1 MKATSV
7 LVELKGNVVE
17 EHSVKLLFLG
27 SSNEKGKSIQKLSQI
42 VEDPRYKLLSVAVS
56 VWKASSILMAGE
68 AIMALL
74 TLGIKSILEFTMV
87 RVNLFVAKLILMESR
102 ASGAMLKP
110 DWLDSVVFIKRELAP
125 FV

>member
-7 LVELKGNVVE
+7 LVELKGNAVE

-56 VWKASSILMAGE
+56 VWKASSILMVGE
-68 AIMALL
+68 ATMALL

-87 RVNLFVAKLILMESR
+87 RVNLLVAKFILMESR
-102 ASGAMLKP
+102 ASGAMPKP
-110 DWLDSVVFIKRELAP
+110 DWLDSVVFIKRHS
-125 FV
+125 FYI

>member
-7 LVELKGNVVE
+7 LVESKGNVVE

-56 VWKASSILMAGE
+56 IWKASSILMVGE
-68 AIMALL
+68 ATMALL
-74 TLGIKSILEFTMV
+74 TLDIKSILEFTMG
-87 RVNLFVAKLILMESR
+87 RVNLLVAKLILMESR
-102 ASGAMLKP
+102 ASGAMPKP
-110 DWLDSVVFIKRELAP
+110 DWPDSVVFIKRP
-125 FV
+125 SFYI

>member
-1 MKATSV
+1 MKVTSV
-7 LVELKGNVVE
+7 LVELKGNVAE

-56 VWKASSILMAGE
+56 VWKASSILMVGE
-68 AIMALL
+68 ATMALL

-87 RVNLFVAKLILMESR
+87 RVNLLVAKLILMESR
-102 ASGAMLKP
+102 ASGATPKP
-110 DWLDSVVFIKRELAP
+110 DWLDSVVFIKRP
-125 FV
+125 SFYI